1 MTKLEEKFLQWIDR
15 HLILLFFIIVNILGI
30 IIRTIGWDF
39 VSGDAKTFLLPW
51 FYHIKELGG
60 LKALAIQV
68 GDYNIIYQFMISILT
83 YFSFDPLI
91 LYKGLSIIFDYIL
104 AFGTA
109 LLTCEIVKKR
119 TANIP
124 IIFVTIYTFVLFLPT
139 VIFNSSIWAQ
149 CDSIYTS
156 FIVFSLYFLLNKKYK
171 ISFAFLGIAFSF
183 KFQAI
188 FILPF
193 FLYYYFSEKKY
204 SILNFLIT
212 ILFFYIPCIPGF
224 LFGRSL
230 MDPIK
235 IYLNQSNLY
244 PYMWMNFPSFWVLVG
259 NNYDLMSR
267 LAIILT
273 IFILGCGLFYILSQN
288 IELSKPQPFLETAIW
303 TVWTCLIFLP
313 AMHERYGYLLEI
325 LLLILVFVNKK
336 YFFCIIVAEISS
348 ILTYGAFLFQNGINI
363 QVLSICYII
372 AYLVFSWM
380 IISKRNNKRPI
391 LSRYK

>member
-303 TVWTCLIFLP
+303 TVWTCLIFLQ

>member
-171 ISFAFLGIAFSF
+171 ISFAFLGISFSF